1 MSLNLLSYT
10 AANHLEWERYA
21 DIVNQWANG
30 HGLYPGTP
38 PAGYQEC
45 FKIKQKYT
53 PVPKDYPDLLH
64 ASSRVKDVPST
75 ASAKVS
81 MSATAFG
88 TILQSQQ
95 VFMENV
101 MDNNRR
107 NNVTDRID
115 HCPIFRGRRFGGRGG
130 HGRFGGRG
138 GQRGHIVNGH
148 GQLLDRLGGGA
159 RDRRAGGPR
168 AHNKNRC
175 ASRPSDGAGSV
186 TRDETLFGDG
196 GVNTA
201 ADDGVDE
208 PDTAADVDE
217 PFGPDDIPEEG
228 ELDDVEDTGMDM
240 AGIQT

>member
-107 NNVTDRID
+107 NNDAEDTADSEGEVDSVAILSMAMDSYWIDLEVERATD
-115 HCPIFRGRRFGGRGG
+115 GL
-130 HGRFGGRG
+130 
-138 GQRGHIVNGH
+138 V
-148 GQLLDRLGGGA
+148 
-159 RDRRAGGPR
+159 
-168 AHNKNRC
+168 AHVLIIK
-175 ASRPSDGAGSV
+175 
-186 TRDETLFGDG
+186 TDG